1 MFIGHWDLRGYGLW
15 AVEERASFL
24 SMPLA
29 ELPAASDA
37 VQLTAVV
44 PIPGTK
50 QLWAVGDC
58 SPGLGNRTLVERRRN
73 GAWHQ
78 VASPTPD
85 SSGSFLTGVV
95 ALSKIRP
102 AYMTATR
109 SATCATTPR
118 S

>member
-1 MFIGHWDLRGYGLW
+1 
-15 AVEERASFL
+15 
-24 SMPLA
+24 MPDGA
-29 ELPAASDA
+29 GCNATNE
-37 VQLTAVV
+37 LTAVV

-78 VASPTPD
+78 VSSPTPD

-95 ALSKIRP
+95 GVLADPGGGGGLSHAGRIP
-102 AYMTATR
+102 YACPDLPL
-109 SATCATTPR
+109 SA
-118 S
+118 